1 MSGLCCQVEHGG
13 ELAVQAAVQ
22 KWLNGRLD
30 LQKPGLL
37 AERGSLTVLDVRQ
50 ACDPA
55 GHRRRVE
62 AWAENVW
69 AAYAEQQAIARVYIQ
84 AARGIFPSHLPGKP
98 RNPRG

>member
-37 AERGSLTVLDVRQ
+37 AKRGSLTVLDIRQ

-69 AAYAEQQAIARVYIQ
+69 AAYAEQQAIARGYIQ